1 MEDRRFMHMDRY
13 RADVDGLRAVAI
25 VPVLLY
31 HADFAGFRA
40 GFVGVDTFFVI
51 SGFLI
56 TGLILPEVVQGRF
69 SVRSFYERRVS
80 CRTRCLNVAMGWSAT
95 RRSISPPL
103 ATHRL

>member
-40 GFVGVDTFFVI
+40 GFVGVDI
-51 SGFLI
+51 
-56 TGLILPEVVQGRF
+56 
-69 SVRSFYERRVS
+69 Y
-80 CRTRCLNVAMGWSAT
+80 N
-95 RRSISPPL
+95 RRSHAITRAPDL
-103 ATHRL
+103 RLRTYTLQSSA